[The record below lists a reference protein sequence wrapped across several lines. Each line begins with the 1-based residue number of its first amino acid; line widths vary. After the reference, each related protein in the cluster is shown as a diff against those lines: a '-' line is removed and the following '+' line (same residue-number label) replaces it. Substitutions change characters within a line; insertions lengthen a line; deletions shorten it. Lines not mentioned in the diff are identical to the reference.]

1 VKVFLIGD
9 AASCAKK
16 DQKVPQGYY
25 NAEVMLRNV
34 GRHGGDI
41 GVCASCM
48 DARGGQSARWF
59 LSEEAPR
66 TMADAKRIVI
76 LGGGIGGQVVA
87 DELGRLLP
95 QEHRITLIERNVR
108 HEFAPSFL
116 WVMTG
121 DRRPE
126 QITRDLRSLLRP
138 GIEVIEANIRGI
150 NLADRRVH
158 LDRDTVAFD
167 YLVVALGAELA
178 PEAIPGLA
186 DAATTFYTLEGAT
199 RLRTALETLGSGTV
213 AVVVSALP
221 YKCPGAPHEAAMLIA
236 DFFRRKARGG
246 NVKVH
251 LYTPEPQPMPVA
263 GPALGDAVLQML
275 EQRGVVFH
283 ASHKLTAVRG
293 RELLFDGKAPV
304 NFDLLVAI
312 PPHRPP
318 AVVREAGLSNESGW
332 IPVDR
337 QTLATP
343 HERVFAIGDVTSV
356 QIPGRWKPDVS
367 LMLPKAGVF
376 AHAQALVVAQRIAAE
391 IRGAEATAT
400 FCGDGFCILEAGDDL
415 AGVAFGDFFHQPSP
429 DVHVK
434 SIGRAWHLGK
444 VLFEK
449 WWLSPWGARRSLL
462 KWALAIGSRIY
473 GVPVNL

>member
-1 VKVFLIGD
+1 
-9 AASCAKK
+9 
-16 DQKVPQGYY
+16 
-25 NAEVMLRNV
+25 
-34 GRHGGDI
+34 
-41 GVCASCM
+41 
-48 DARGGQSARWF
+48 
-59 LSEEAPR
+59 
-66 TMADAKRIVI
+66 MADAKRILI
-76 LGGGIGGQVVA
+76 LGGGVGGQVVA
-87 DELGRLLP
+87 NELRRLLP
-95 QEHRITLIERNVR
+95 KEHRVTVIERTVR

-126 QITRDLRSLLRP
+126 QITRDLRDLLHP
-138 GIEVIEANIRGI
+138 GVEVIEGNIRAI
-150 NLADRRVH
+150 DVANRRVQ
-158 LDRDTVAFD
+158 LDRDALAYD

-186 DAATTFYTLEGAT
+186 DAAMTFYTLDGAT
-199 RLRTALETLGSGTV
+199 RLRPALEALNSGTV
-213 AVVVSALP
+213 ALVVSALP

-236 DFFRRKARGG
+236 DFFRRQGRGG
-246 NVKVH
+246 KVSVH

-275 EQRGVVFH
+275 QQRGVAFH
-283 ASHKLTAVRG
+283 PAHKLTAVRG
-293 RELLFDGKAPV
+293 QSRELLFDGKAPISY
-304 NFDLLVAI
+304 DLLVAI

-318 AVVREAGLSNESGW
+318 AIVREAGLANETGW

-356 QIPGRWKPDVS
+356 QIPGRWKPDVP

-376 AHAQALVVAQRIAAE
+376 AHAQALVVAQRIAADV
-391 IRGAEATAT
+391 RAVAATAT
-400 FCGDGFCILEAGDDL
+400 FCGDGFCMLEAGADL

-434 SIGRAWHLGK
+434 SIGKAWHLGK

-449 WWLSPWGARRSLL
+449 WWLTPWGARRRLL
-462 KWALAIGSRIY
+462 KSALAVGSRIY